1 MWGAKANLR
10 FLLRPHDVPDQVSGS
25 FRGVDGHELRRT
37 DYDRGVNTFS
47 PEGRLFQVEYAIEAI
62 KMGTTA
68 VGIRTTE
75 GVVLAVE
82 KRITSPLLEPSSIEK
97 IMEVDSHIGAAM
109 SGLTADA
116 RTLIDHARVEATN
129 HWFSYNERIRVNALT
144 QAVCDLALSFG
155 EGSDENNHKQKMSRP
170 FGVALLIAGVD
181 DSGPHLFYSD
191 PSGTYLRV
199 HAKAIGSGQQGAQ
212 NNLKESY
219 NENMSLADAQ
229 KLAIGT
235 LKQHMEEKLS
245 SINVELA
252 VVTAEHGFHVCTIE
266 ELDAVIARFDL
277 GRARETAAII
287 ANALQLSVVFDA
299 TLREEQ
305 YGVLEG
311 HTASEI
317 QADPSLQQAWHDR
330 KAGKADIATESR
342 DAFYAR
348 TALGLQRVAHGRG
361 PTDRILVVTHGGFI
375 INCYRYV
382 HGLAPGHPVVRLKLC
397 PHIGNTSVSI
407 VEGSGTEWKKTA
419 KWGSTPHMEAATT
432 DDKELAG
439 HSALVG

>member
-1 MWGAKANLR
+1 MFQTK
-10 FLLRPHDVPDQVSGS
+10 
-25 FRGVDGHELRRT
+25 T

-97 IMEVDSHIGAAM
+97 IMEVDSHIGVAM

-181 DSGPHLFYSD
+181 ESGPHLFYSD

-252 VVTAEHGFHVCTIE
+252 IVTAAQGFHVCTVD
-266 ELDAVIARFDL
+266 ELDAVIARL
-277 GRARETAAII
+277 
-287 ANALQLSVVFDA
+287 
-299 TLREEQ
+299 
-305 YGVLEG
+305 
-311 HTASEI
+311 
-317 QADPSLQQAWHDR
+317 
-330 KAGKADIATESR
+330 
-342 DAFYAR
+342 
-348 TALGLQRVAHGRG
+348 
-361 PTDRILVVTHGGFI
+361 
-375 INCYRYV
+375 
-382 HGLAPGHPVVRLKLC
+382 
-397 PHIGNTSVSI
+397 
-407 VEGSGTEWKKTA
+407 
-419 KWGSTPHMEAATT
+419 
-432 DDKELAG
+432 
-439 HSALVG
+439 